1 MARMLEEAETARRK
15 ELEAQ
20 VEETLKV
27 EQQQKT
33 NPFGTSQKI
42 LNAQLP
48 KVIIQDK

>member
-1 MARMLEEAETARRK
+1 MARMLEEAEISRRK

-27 EQQQKT
+27 EQYQKT

-42 LNAQLP
+42 LNA
-48 KVIIQDK
+48 